1 MGIRSR
7 GRFSRSPTLN
17 NHNMGIIGVYP
28 ARRFG
33 RFTNAAAVG
42 VLFLF
47 LWVFREQL
55 RLDRVGMDSSIVP
68 WIPRMSHQDIFDFEP
83 VNSEV
88 IRAVCDKTEW
98 DAGKAMQ
105 VVFTC
110 DNNVGGI
117 GNIRNSILNCVR
129 YTMLAGGS
137 LVMPRIF
144 KRNDSDISHIRTGRR
159 QEMEYLFDRQ
169 HFIDSLHLSC
179 PQLRLY
185 NDTDEVYESL
195 GPARTWSLGLFPES
209 LVDEDN
215 IPSTGIEHPERWQA
229 QLHRWLDD
237 IDNTTDVAPTG
248 RPTEGPMMVD
258 LGRSY
263 LTFPINSDGEVFAT
277 TFGNIL
283 KFRAD
288 VRQLATATILS
299 IDRHFFGAH
308 LRTEKDAL
316 DSWNPT
322 DPMWEWSEFSKQ
334 TDAFFDQ
341 AGRWDLTVMYVAS
354 GNETQVDML
363 EAAAEPRG
371 VRVVTKQDLLTGK
384 NRKRLD
390 ALTWDQKGM
399 IDFLVML
406 GAAQFGGVGHSSFAW
421 NVALKRHIFS
431 EEKEGFLKGPQ
442 MLSDELSQIYGTPGK
457 YPERERGVLAQREY
471 RKRHA
476 SKVQKLQDE
485 NKKLKD
491 VIGNIDRILRRQ
503 GVLSDDLK
511 AAMSEAREIAGITT
525 EEPET
530 SPDQGAPHIMQSI
543 EQSPPPDP
551 ALEEVI
557 RTDPRL
563 ASSLVPDRRVSPRL
577 DYGLWLDPD
586 RLVRILEPP
595 ADIIPYLGSRM
606 NTLAG
611 CIFWATMNYTIDLW
625 NSRSEPLS
633 TRHLDRMF
641 NHSEH
646 LRDRQFLLSLAQARV
661 DYKEKGFMYRK
672 LTEQFERN
680 AMSGLFKRI
689 KEDYDKQGQPSKWW
703 KRPEEVA
710 NSVLDVMD
718 ESQKARFQ
726 AVIDGKGTKE
736 DAVMLR
742 ALITWL
748 AQNYIC
754 FGDGPRWSS
763 VFASVGI
770 GSWVNEFKRREA
782 LTA

>member
-7 GRFSRSPTLN
+7 GRFSRSPTLT

-83 VNSEV
+83 VNSDV

-215 IPSTGIEHPERWQA
+215 IPSTGIEHPESSAR
-229 QLHRWLDD
+229 
-237 IDNTTDVAPTG
+237 TCG
-248 RPTEGPMMVD
+248 
-258 LGRSY
+258 
-263 LTFPINSDGEVFAT
+263 
-277 TFGNIL
+277 
-283 KFRAD
+283 
-288 VRQLATATILS
+288 TATILS

-341 AGRWDLTVMYVAS
+341 AGRWDLSVMYVAS
-354 GNETQVDML
+354 DNETQVDML
-363 EAAAEPRG
+363 EADAEPRG
-371 VRVVTKQDLLTGK
+371 VRVVTKQSLLTGK
-384 NRKRLD
+384 NRKMLD

-457 YPERERGVLAQREY
+457 YHEY
-471 RKRHA
+471 A
-476 SKVQKLQDE
+476 SC
-485 NKKLKD
+485 
-491 VIGNIDRILRRQ
+491 
-503 GVLSDDLK
+503 
-511 AAMSEAREIAGITT
+511 
-525 EEPET
+525 
-530 SPDQGAPHIMQSI
+530 
-543 EQSPPPDP
+543 
-551 ALEEVI
+551 
-557 RTDPRL
+557 
-563 ASSLVPDRRVSPRL
+563 
-577 DYGLWLDPD
+577 LWP
-586 RLVRILEPP
+586 
-595 ADIIPYLGSRM
+595 
-606 NTLAG
+606 
-611 CIFWATMNYTIDLW
+611 
-625 NSRSEPLS
+625 
-633 TRHLDRMF
+633 
-641 NHSEH
+641 
-646 LRDRQFLLSLAQARV
+646 
-661 DYKEKGFMYRK
+661 
-672 LTEQFERN
+672 
-680 AMSGLFKRI
+680 
-689 KEDYDKQGQPSKWW
+689 
-703 KRPEEVA
+703 
-710 NSVLDVMD
+710 
-718 ESQKARFQ
+718 
-726 AVIDGKGTKE
+726 
-736 DAVMLR
+736 
-742 ALITWL
+742 
-748 AQNYIC
+748 
-754 FGDGPRWSS
+754 
-763 VFASVGI
+763 
-770 GSWVNEFKRREA
+770 
-782 LTA
+782 